1 MVNYSQC
8 SWIKCIQKTVC
19 PRYIEP
25 KNENV
30 LHFENLCSEKND
42 WKWFYG
48 DRDKMIKPELL
59 EENEIKIEDKK
70 EGIHNDKEEKIDA

>member
-48 DRDKMIKPELL
+48 DRSKMIKVELL
-59 EENEIKIEDKK
+59 EEKEINK
-70 EGIHNDKEEKIDA
+70 EEEEEETIHNEKEKIDD